1 MEALKLF
8 DKILKRIT
16 HYLLTRKHCEKFK
29 NTIAASTRQISLF
42 INRECE
48 EFGMTQ
54 DIYNALMS
62 YSKSNRLEFK
72 SLISMGNFYF
82 EGRNDYK
89 TRLLVLT
96 VGNGGDVISSHVPK
110 QFTERKEECNEE
122 EDNVG
127 SKRKISVRGPGN
139 KEFKSMKSAS
149 VISKALT
156 ENIIHFIDSM
166 IDEYSALKKNQI
178 IECLVLTIKKHFN
191 VHGKEKSDES
201 EINNKIVGSLKEYL
215 FCLSTH

>member
-54 DIYNALMS
+54 YIYNALMS

-82 EGRNDYK
+82 EGRKDYK

-96 VGNGGDVISSHVPK
+96 VGNGGDVISSHVP
-110 QFTERKEECNEE
+110 
-122 EDNVG
+122 
-127 SKRKISVRGPGN
+127 
-139 KEFKSMKSAS
+139 
-149 VISKALT
+149 
-156 ENIIHFIDSM
+156 
-166 IDEYSALKKNQI
+166 
-178 IECLVLTIKKHFN
+178 
-191 VHGKEKSDES
+191 
-201 EINNKIVGSLKEYL
+201 
-215 FCLSTH
+215 